1 MKQGTLLN
9 KLVVLLFTVVI
20 LLYMAGAAW
29 RGLRDPYP
37 TVQAYAYSV
46 DDTME
51 ATGYLV
57 RRERALSGAGGIV
70 RLLPAEGE
78 KVPAGATVALLYADE
93 AALERAQR
101 LETLEEEA
109 NQLSAAILAAG
120 DRTQGET
127 REQVART
134 MVDLRSAVE
143 RGDFTRLEGQ
153 VSAFKSAVY
162 QQAQRYGDAGDLSA
176 ALSAAQAEIETLRIQ
191 TAQDAGRVTVL
202 QPQDVKLEAGD
213 TRGNGRVTV
222 GESGVFS
229 GLVDGYES
237 VLTPDMLKSL
247 TPADLDALEDR
258 ALPVGEDQLGKL
270 ITDAT
275 WYFVFPMEESQA
287 KRLTEGKTVTVR
299 FSRDWSGDVDMKVE
313 RIGTPENGRV
323 AVILSSHRFLSETT
337 LLRRQTV
344 ELVFSQ
350 RTGIRVPTEAIR
362 VETVPE
368 TDPDT
373 GEEGEVSLSCVY
385 VQVGIVAE
393 RKPIAVLAQG
403 EDYCIVE
410 PLTPEDANDKVK
422 KKALRSGDQV
432 ILAAKEIWDG
442 MILE

>member
-1 MKQGTLLN
+1 MKQGAILN
-9 KLVVLLFTVVI
+9 KLVILLFAAVL

-46 DDTME
+46 DDAME

-78 KVPAGATVALLYADE
+78 KVSVGATVALLYADE
-93 AALERAQR
+93 AALERSQR

-109 NQLSAAILAAG
+109 AQLSAAISAAG

-127 REQVART
+127 REQVSQAA
-134 MVDLRSAVE
+134 VDLRSAVE
-143 RGDFTRLEGQ
+143 EGDFTRLESQ

-176 ALSAAQAEIETLRIQ
+176 TLSAAQAEIETLRLQ
-191 TAQDAGRVTVL
+191 TAQDAGRVALL
-202 QPQDVKLEAGD
+202 QTGTGSVQSG
-213 TRGNGRVTV
+213 GRVTV

-237 VLTPDMLKSL
+237 VLTPDILETL
-247 TPADLDALEDR
+247 TPSDLDDLENR

-275 WYFVFPMEESQA
+275 WYFVFPLEETQA
-287 KRLTEGKTVTVR
+287 RRLTEGRTVTVR
-299 FSRDWSGDVDMKVE
+299 FSRDWSGDVDMTVE

-323 AVILSSHRFLSETT
+323 AVILSSHRFLSDTT

-362 VETVPE
+362 VETVIE

-373 GEEGEVSLSCVY
+373 KEEREVSVSCVY
-385 VQVGIVAE
+385 VQVGIIAE
-393 RKPIAVLAQG
+393 RKPITVLAQG

-410 PLTPEDANDKVK
+410 PLIPEDATDRQK
-422 KKALRSGDQV
+422 KKSLRPGDQV
-432 ILAAKEIWDG
+432 ILAAREIWDG